1 MKTPNY
7 LKHLTT
13 VVISL
18 FILSCEK
25 EDEKNEPIVKTS
37 LTFSQIYTTNGEDIS
52 NVEIKENSIYVRD
65 TKKLTDWHG
74 VLLEEDAVEVGAT
87 QTIEYEISKQTDM
100 ARVFVGYILNGDID
114 SFKTETTTNKY
125 EFIYSQI
132 YNLGVFPLY
141 STDDASMRVF
151 GFYNKNE
158 QVEDFFNYELGDRFK
173 IELSDKKVKYYIN
186 DVLIYTD
193 TKEIDQKATP
203 AISFTNAY
211 PDEGEIEVSEI
222 KISNY

>member
-1 MKTPNY
+1 M
-7 LKHLTT
+7 
-13 VVISL
+13 
-18 FILSCEK
+18 
-25 EDEKNEPIVKTS
+25 
-37 LTFSQIYTTNGEDIS
+37 
-52 NVEIKENSIYVRD
+52 EIKENSIYIKD

-100 ARVFVGYILNGDID
+100 ARVFVGYILNDDID

-151 GFYNKNE
+151 GFYNKKE